1 MTNKELIDNKRYI
14 NLLVNKIKN
23 FKKNFNPDIK
33 NISFIS
39 LKNKDISNKNYKKN
53 LLNISNKQ
61 KMSIYLKGLN
71 VINKHLKNII
81 SI

>member
-23 FKKNFNPDIK
+23 FKKKFNPDIK
-33 NISFIS
+33 NINFIS
-39 LKNKDISNKNYKKN
+39 LKNKYISNKNYKQN